1 MKLAINIFLFYM
13 CMNLSCFFLA
23 SSGVFPSQIGIS
35 PSIFATNLTL
45 PDLIIGSG
53 ILVGGVI
60 ISLVMHTFV
69 GPAILIIWG
78 LSYLTTNLGKWIL
91 TGLPQMLLQL
101 GLPSYM
107 AEIATGVV
115 AFAVFLLVIEVTT
128 QRDMT

>member
-1 MKLAINIFLFYM
+1 
-13 CMNLSCFFLA
+13 
-23 SSGVFPSQIGIS
+23 
-35 PSIFATNLTL
+35 
-45 PDLIIGSG
+45 
-53 ILVGGVI
+53 
-60 ISLVMHTFV
+60 MHTFV